1 VGSNRRV
8 MFGSTDG
15 KGLKT
20 SPRGR
25 FCRVEGCATV
35 LSIYNS
41 ATGSRRG
48 KPIVQSRLTVT
59 G

>member
-41 ATGSRRG
+41 ATECSAHE
-48 KPIVQSRLTVT
+48 RLHGRPVRDHR
-59 G
+59 

>member
-1 VGSNRRV
+1 
-8 MFGSTDG
+8 MFGSTVG

-25 FCRVEGCATV
+25 YCRIDGCTTV

-41 ATGSRRG
+41 ATECSAHERFQGRPVRE
-48 KPIVQSRLTVT
+48 QHR
-59 G
+59 